1 MEGRKASGTE
11 NSQEGL
17 ERLEREN
24 FSSPDTFKGEKIYFC
39 GKGDKL
45 VPKQ

>member
-17 ERLEREN
+17 EGLEREN
-24 FSSPDTFKGEKIYFC
+24 FSSPDTFKGRKFTSV
-39 GKGDKL
+39 GK
-45 VPKQ
+45 VIN